1 MSQTTSQ
8 PVGST
13 TPMRELTGDYT
24 IDPMHSNMGFV
35 ARHAMVTK
43 VRGSFADFEGA
54 VSVGDSVEATS
65 VSVTIQTASVDT
77 RNPDRDGH
85 LRTGDFFDAATH
97 PTITF
102 VSTRVE
108 AVGEDILKITGDLSI
123 KGSTQQVSI
132 DFEYGGSATDPFGMQ
147 RVGFEGRT
155 TVLRSDF
162 GMTFNAALETG
173 GVLVSD
179 KITLEIEISAV
190 KNA

>member
-1 MSQTTSQ
+1 MTQQTQ
-8 PVGST
+8 QNST
-13 TPMRELTGDYT
+13 ALSDLTGDYT
-24 IDPMHSNMGFV
+24 IDPMHSQMGFV

-43 VRGSFADFEGA
+43 VRGSFTDYEGT
-54 VSVGDSVEATS
+54 VRGGDSVEDASIS
-65 VSVTIQTASVDT
+65 VIMQTASVDT

-85 LRTGDFFDAATH
+85 LRTGDFFDVETY

-102 VSTRVE
+102 ASTQVETTSDSVLRV
-108 AVGEDILKITGDLSI
+108 IGDLTI
-123 KGSTQQVSI
+123 KGTTQQVSI
-132 DFEYGGSATDPFGMQ
+132 DFEYNGAATDPYGMQ

-190 KNA
+190 KNV

>member
-1 MSQTTSQ
+1 M
-8 PVGST
+8 T
-13 TPMRELTGDYT
+13 TPTQQTQSLTDLIGDYT
-24 IDPMHSNMGFV
+24 IDPQHSQMGFV

-43 VRGSFADFEGA
+43 VRGSFTDFEGT
-54 VSVGDSVEATS
+54 VRGGQSLTDSS
-65 VSVTIQTASVDT
+65 VSLTLQVASVNT
-77 RNPDRDGH
+77 NNPDRDGH
-85 LRTGDFFDAATH
+85 LKTGDFFDVAAH

-102 VSTRVE
+102 VSTSVE
-108 AVGEDILKITGDLSI
+108 PVDEETLRIAGDLNI
-123 KGSTQQVSI
+123 KGVTRPVSV
-132 DFEYGGSATDPFGMQ
+132 DFAYAGAATDPFGMQ

-190 KNA
+190 KDA

>member
-1 MSQTTSQ
+1 MTQTTSQ
-8 PVGST
+8 PAPSPT
-13 TPMRELTGDYT
+13 QLRDLTGDFT
-24 IDPMHSNMGFV
+24 IDPIHSHMGFV

-43 VRGSFADFEGA
+43 VRGSFSDVEGT
-54 VSVGDSVEATS
+54 VTVGEALESTDI
-65 VSVTIQTASVDT
+65 SVTIQTGSVDT
-77 RNPDRDGH
+77 HNPDRDGH
-85 LRTGDFFDAATH
+85 LKAGDFFDVETY

-102 VSTRVE
+102 ASRAVE
-108 AVGEDILKITGDLSI
+108 ATEEDTLLITGDLTI
-123 KGSTQQVSI
+123 KGTTREVSI

-179 KITLEIEISAV
+179 KVSLEIEISAV
-190 KNA
+190 KTV

>member
-1 MSQTTSQ
+1 MTTSTQQ
-8 PVGST
+8 PAALSDI
-13 TPMRELTGDYT
+13 TGDYT
-24 IDPMHSNMGFV
+24 IDPQHSQMGFV

-43 VRGSFADFEGA
+43 VRGTFTEFEG
-54 VSVGDSVEATS
+54 SVTGGAALSDAS
-65 VSVTIQTASVDT
+65 VSVSLMVASLNT

-85 LRTGDFFDAATH
+85 LLTGDFFEVESH

-102 VSTRVE
+102 VSDSVE
-108 AVGEDILKITGDLSI
+108 PLDEETLRIGGQLTI
-123 KGSTQQVSI
+123 KGVSRRVSI
-132 DFEYGGSATDPFGMQ
+132 DFAYAGAATDPYGMQ
-147 RVGFEGRT
+147 RIGFEGST

-190 KNA
+190 KNV

>member
-1 MSQTTSQ
+1 MTTSTQ
-8 PVGST
+8 QLQALSDI
-13 TPMRELTGDYT
+13 TGNYT
-24 IDPMHSNMGFV
+24 IDPQHSQMGFV

-43 VRGSFADFEGA
+43 VRGTFTDFEG
-54 VSVGDSVEATS
+54 SVTGGESLSDAS
-65 VSVTIQTASVDT
+65 VSVTLNVASLDT

-85 LRTGDFFDAATH
+85 LRTGDFFDAETY

-102 VSTRVE
+102 VSEAVE
-108 AVGEDILKITGDLSI
+108 ALDAETLRIAGQLTI
-123 KGSTQQVSI
+123 KGVSRPVSI
-132 DFEYGGSATDPFGMQ
+132 DFEYAGAATDPFGMQ
-147 RVGFEGRT
+147 RIGFEGST

-190 KNA
+190 KNV

>member
-8 PVGST
+8 PAPSFT
-13 TPMRELTGDYT
+13 AMRDLTGGYT
-24 IDPMHSNMGFV
+24 LDPMHSHLGFV

-43 VRGSFADFEGA
+43 VRGSFTDFEGA
-54 VSVGDSVEATS
+54 VAVGDSLEAAS
-65 VSVTIQTASVDT
+65 ISVTLQVASVDT

-85 LRTGDFFDAATH
+85 LLASDFFDAETY

-102 VSTRVE
+102 ESTEVAVADEDTLRV
-108 AVGEDILKITGDLSI
+108 TGDLTI
-123 KGSTQQVSI
+123 KGTTQHVRI
-132 DFEYGGSATDPFGMQ
+132 DFEYGGTSTDPYGMQ

-190 KNA
+190 KDA